1 MLPESFGR
9 GYGGGPGGRGGGGG
23 LRTGGDRGPPPP
35 RWERDRS
42 RSRSPPFRRVV
53 VTHGMAVAR
62 LRGVATGNIV
72 EMIGGGAIAAAL
84 PRRGGAGA
92 PAPHGVAAARC
103 RHGGADH
110 QMWSL

>member
-1 MLPESFGR
+1 VGR
-9 GYGGGPGGRGGGGG
+9 EDAAAAAACALGATAVLHHPVGSAIARVRAPHHSDARDP
-23 LRTGGDRGPPPP
+23 DRLG
-35 RWERDRS
+35 
-42 RSRSPPFRRVV
+42 VV
-53 VTHGMAVAR
+53 ATHGMAVAR